1 MIFEVMKLTWKKIV
15 RTNTIALI
23 IVLAYLAY
31 CLYLII
37 GIGSPEEGAKS
48 MAGGFAFLAVLLS
61 GGLIKDEFESRQ
73 IDPFLARFRISKL
86 FWGKFF
92 GVMSLIL
99 LAFVLVGVAS
109 LIGLAVNKEWST
121 AGQVLK
127 TLGLGLVLTCYLS
140 SVGFF
145 LASFLKGVM
154 NFVAIIVLEVIVLF
168 AMEEFFGLN
177 IFLESGQLGQLNLKS
192 ALLLTVMPSWN
203 SGLAWE
209 MIFLICL
216 SAGFVLLALLAFRSM
231 ARKNNLVFAN
241 VRVEDPP
248 LLKISDLRMT
258 YKEGLFNRKSKQA
271 LRGVDFSIKPGKLT
285 GFLGPNGAG
294 KTTTIRIVLDLLKPQ
309 AGTVEYFPNKDT
321 QPQKSDLKIGYL
333 QETASLYP
341 FLTVRETLYFVARN
355 EGMSKEK
362 AAQLSVSLGE
372 KLGLNEHLD
381 RRIKT
386 LSKGTVQKVAFG
398 VATVGEPEF
407 LIFDEPYTGLDPI
420 IMHEIRNLIF
430 ELKKRGVSIILSSH
444 LLPEVERV
452 CDEVVLINQG
462 QIVCQ
467 GEIDKLKTAWQIF
480 LAIRNNPE
488 LAAKLTQKLGEEL
501 QKKSFSY
508 FAGLD
513 LEPLLQ
519 DEELAEELKQIP
531 SPDMER
537 IFLDSV
543 IAS

>member
-23 IVLAYLAY
+23 MVLAYLAY

-258 YKEGLFNRKSKQA
+258 YKEGWFNRKSKQA

-294 KTTTIRIVLDLLKPQ
+294 KTTTIRIILDLLKPQ
-309 AGTVEYFPNKDT
+309 AGVVEYFPNKDT
-321 QPQKSDLKIGYL
+321 LPQKSDLKIGYL

-341 FLTVRETLYFVARN
+341 FLTVRETWYFVARN
-355 EGMSKEK
+355 EGMSREE

-398 VATVGEPEF
+398 VATIGEPEF